1 MEIDGLKKLPLFAGL
16 SPEESDCL
24 ELGEEIL
31 VPAGEFITR
40 EGDPVTFFYVVLDGE
55 IRLSKIY
62 GGEEVVMAVHK
73 AGKFFGE
80 VPLLLDIPYFVDTQA
95 RTASRL
101 LRYTKEEFRSLMR
114 HCPSVA
120 KEILRTMATRVRAL
134 EGFSQQRE
142 KLVSLGTMAA
152 GLAHELNNP
161 AAAARRSAAELLTV
175 ASALPSFTCQLNK
188 RQLSEAQL
196 DDVAQ
201 IQREIVSRPRPT
213 IPLDP
218 ITRSDREEAVLT
230 WLEAHRIA
238 DAWKMA
244 GILVGAGL
252 DRDWLEGMVK
262 QFPEEA
268 IGDLLQWMT
277 ATLSL
282 QDLTQ
287 QIERSTGRI
296 AELVN
301 AVKAYSYEGRAGLQ
315 EVDVHE
321 GLESTLTMLSHKLK
335 GVTLTREYDQSL
347 PPIPAYGNELNQV
360 WTNLID
366 NAIDAVNGRGEVR
379 IRTRREDHQLL
390 VEIHDNGPGI
400 PPEIR
405 PRLFEPFF
413 TTKGVGKGTGLGLI
427 ISYRIVA
434 DRHGGEIEF
443 ESAPGHTMFLVRLP
457 MTRKPLAAPSGSR
470 QPPKEAA
477 DPGES
482 RP

>member
-1 MEIDGLKKLPLFAGL
+1 MDTGELKKLPLFANL

-31 VPAGEFITR
+31 VPAGEFIAR
-40 EGDPVTFFYVVLDGE
+40 EGDPVNSFYVVLDGE
-55 IRLSKIY
+55 IRLSKTY
-62 GGEEVVMAVHK
+62 SGQDVVMAVHK

-80 VPLLLDIPYFVDTQA
+80 VPLLLDIPYFVDTEA

-101 LRYTKEEFRSLMR
+101 LRYTKEQFRLLMR
-114 HCPSVA
+114 NCPSVA

-142 KLVSLGTMAA
+142 KLVALGTMAA

-161 AAAARRSAAELLTV
+161 AAAARRAAAELLTV

-188 RQLSEAQL
+188 RKLSETQS
-196 DDVAQ
+196 DDIAR

-230 WLEAHRIA
+230 WLEDHRVA
-238 DAWKMA
+238 GAWKLSS
-244 GILVGAGL
+244 ILVSAGL
-252 DRDWLEGMVK
+252 DRDWLEELVK

-268 IGDLLQWMT
+268 IGDLLQWIT

-296 AELVN
+296 ADLVN

-315 EVDVHE
+315 HVDIHE

-335 GVTLTREYDQSL
+335 GVTVTRDYDRAL
-347 PPIPAYGNELNQV
+347 PPICAYGTELNQV

-379 IRTRREDHQLL
+379 IRTRREDQQLL

-427 ISYRIVA
+427 TSYRIIA
-434 DRHGGEIEF
+434 DRLGGEIEF

-457 MTRKPLAAPSGSR
+457 MMRKPPESPPGSGR
-470 QPPKEAA
+470 PPKEEL